1 MRGSWGAAGGG
12 AACGQMVG
20 RVYEYRADSEEGVGI
35 MGLADGE
42 AGKDKG
48 TVGIDKGHSR
58 EG

>member
-1 MRGSWGAAGGG
+1 
-12 AACGQMVG
+12 MVG